1 LDEIWVRQERSA
13 PGAVVSYCS
22 RGRAPTSPKF
32 AKNEDHIAKHMIQK
46 LHMDIEGMHCGACAT
61 GIQMVTE
68 GVDGVKTV
76 FVSYDAKNGDWEYD
90 DEKTSKEAIIKE
102 IEALGYKA
110 K

>member
-1 LDEIWVRQERSA
+1 MLFDFRMMFELYYLLLT
-13 PGAVVSYCS
+13 SYYLLTQM
-22 RGRAPTSPKF
+22 A
-32 AKNEDHIAKHMIQK
+32 IQK

-68 GVDGVKTV
+68 GVDGVSKV

-90 DEKTSKEAIIKE
+90 DAKTSKEAIVKE

>member
-1 LDEIWVRQERSA
+1 MA
-13 PGAVVSYCS
+13 
-22 RGRAPTSPKF
+22 
-32 AKNEDHIAKHMIQK
+32 IQK

-68 GVDGVKTV
+68 GVDGVKSV

-90 DEKTSKEAIIKE
+90 DEKTSKEALVKE